1 VTDEDRWRRSEQPA
15 RGPSEPNTVRFD
27 PFATALGVFFAIA
40 VPIVVVGYT
49 RPTGVSGPIIAIGIL
64 VGLVAGVL
72 VGIWLAG
79 RDGLVWRGRQL

>member
-1 VTDEDRWRRSEQPA
+1 VTDEDRWRRSEQPT
-15 RGPSEPNTVRFD
+15 RGPSEPTTVRFD

-49 RPTGVSGPIIAIGIL
+49 RPTGVSGPIIAIGIV
-64 VGLVAGVL
+64 VGLVVGVL